1 MHDDLLGR
9 NPASRRTL
17 GLLSSLAGAEV
28 HTREISRRTG
38 LDVHSVQLALTH
50 LLKAGLVRSRR
61 LGNLRL
67 WSVDQTSRALGDL
80 GPVLRRETQV
90 AEQLRSGLRAMLQVR
105 VAFIFGSFAAVTDQA
120 DSDIDLFVVGGVDWN
135 KVAELTQKVERNV
148 GRPVNLVV
156 WSEDDLNQPSARQRS
171 FITELLLQPR
181 ILLVGG
187 EADLQPAR
195 EAVARTLGRRDS
207 RSRSGPNRRRRA
219 PKDRTE
225 ASRPGGATVAARP
238 SGRGAAPRRG
248 GSGERRG
255 RDPSPTRLSSQ

>member
-1 MHDDLLGR
+1 MHEDLLGR
-9 NPASRRTL
+9 NPASRRAL
-17 GLLSSLAGAEV
+17 GLLSSLAGAEL

-67 WSVDQTSRALGDL
+67 WSVNQTSRALGDL

-90 AEQLRSGLRAMLQVR
+90 AEQLRSGLRAMPQVR

-135 KVAELTQKVERNV
+135 QVAELTQKVERNV

-156 WSEDDLNQPSARQRS
+156 WSEDDLNQPSARQRT

-187 EADLQPAR
+187 EADLEPAR
-195 EAVARTLGRRDS
+195 DAVARTLGRRDS
-207 RSRSGPNRRRRA
+207 RSRSGPKSGGRA
-219 PKDRTE
+219 TQDGTE
-225 ASRPGGATVAARP
+225 ASRRSGAVVAARP
-238 SGRGAAPRRG
+238 SRRGAAARRS
-248 GSGERRG
+248 GSGERGR
-255 RDPSPTRLSSQ
+255 RDPSIARLPGR

>member
-9 NPASRRTL
+9 NPASRRAL

-50 LLKAGLVRSRR
+50 LLNAGLVRSRR

-67 WSVDQTSRALGDL
+67 WSVDQTSRAVADL

-90 AEQLRSGLRAMLQVR
+90 AEQLRSGLRAMPQVR

-135 KVAELTQKVERNV
+135 RIAELTQKVERNV

-156 WSEDDLNQPSARQRS
+156 WSEDDLNRPSARQQS

-187 EADLQPAR
+187 EADLESAR
-195 EAVARTLGRRDS
+195 DAVARTLGRRDS
-207 RSRSGPNRRRRA
+207 RRRSGPNGGGRTT
-219 PKDRTE
+219 KVGTE
-225 ASRPGGATVAARP
+225 ASRSGKAPLAARP
-238 SGRGAAPRRG
+238 SGRGAAPRGGRPRERG
-248 GSGERRG
+248 R
-255 RDPSPTRLSSQ
+255 RDPSTTRLSGQ

>member
-1 MHDDLLGR
+1 MRDNLLGR
-9 NPASRRTL
+9 NPASRRAL
-17 GLLSSLAGAEV
+17 ALLSSLAGAEV

-67 WSVDQTSRALGDL
+67 WSVDQTSRALADL
-80 GPVLRRETQV
+80 GPVLRRETRV
-90 AEQLRSGLRAMLQVR
+90 AEELRAGLRAMPQVR
-105 VAFIFGSFAAVTDQA
+105 VAFIFGSVAAVTDQA
-120 DSDIDLFVVGGVDWN
+120 DSDVDLFVVGGVDWN

-187 EADLQPAR
+187 EADLEPAR
-195 EAVARTLGRRDS
+195 DAVARTLGRRDS
-207 RSRSGPNRRRRA
+207 RSRSGPNGGGRTT
-219 PKDRTE
+219 KDGTE
-225 ASRPGGATVAARP
+225 ASRSGRAAVAPRP
-238 SGRGAAPRRG
+238 SGRGAAPRGG
-248 GSGERRG
+248 GSGKRRR
-255 RDPSPTRLSSQ
+255 RDPSTTRLPGQ